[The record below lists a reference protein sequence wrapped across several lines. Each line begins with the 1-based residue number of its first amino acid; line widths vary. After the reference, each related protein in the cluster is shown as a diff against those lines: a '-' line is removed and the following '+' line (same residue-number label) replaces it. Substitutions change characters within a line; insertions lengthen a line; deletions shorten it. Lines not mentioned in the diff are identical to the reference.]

1 MTNFNFSWLNGIQT
15 MICFLYTL
23 LYYIWAMSCER
34 WAMSYEGWGVS
45 DERNWKTSGNCD
57 WERVEPSLLGL
68 CRAWAIWTKSKTG
81 KWIAA
86 GFQTRG
92 IRIYT
97 YICRLQR
104 RESVVRVA
112 VPRLCRRTFHPCN
125 YFHGF
130 KNPRLFALRASRPS
144 DAFRWRM
151 SDKLSNE

>member
-23 LYYIWAMSCER
+23 LYYIAVSGEL
-34 WAMSYEGWGVS
+34 WGVS
-45 DERNWKTSGNCD
+45 GERWMMNVERNWKTSGNCD

-130 KNPRLFALRASRPS
+130 KNPRLFALRAPRPS

>member
-1 MTNFNFSWLNGIQT
+1 MGLFSFNLYPTAVFQMTNFVFLGLMEFKRWYVFSIH
-15 MICFLYTL
+15 
-23 LYYIWAMSCER
+23 YYIYIAVSCER
-34 WAMSYEGWGVS
+34 WAVS
-45 DERNWKTSGNCD
+45 CEIRQKNRRTCFLVGERW
-57 WERVEPSLLGL
+57 RL
-68 CRAWAIWTKSKTG
+68 CEIVWKTG

-151 SDKLSNE
+151 SDEGG